1 MVPSFLEMI
10 HLELCEH
17 QSWDVAYE
25 EVPCM
30 DDARNPPK
38 DPESNIYPD
47 ICFNVQV
54 RGQCMRLDENVSSI
68 QYLHGIRSLI
78 KM

>member
-17 QSWDVAYE
+17 QSWDAVNK

-38 DPESNIYPD
+38 DPESNVYPD
-47 ICFNVQV
+47 VCSNVQV
-54 RGQCMRLDENVSSI
+54 RGQCMRLNENVSSI

-78 KM
+78 TM